1 MAHEIFGERF
11 FGHRTPAWHRIGT
24 VIDRELSARAAL
36 DLVGA
41 YWVDLQDLRTVRGVA
56 VPMKAIV
63 RYPTK
68 DDPVHKI
75 FGVVGPDYTLITPYD
90 FCAIWD
96 EHVGQPVETLGA
108 LKEGRIL
115 FVSAILPSFDV
126 RGDEVANYLLA
137 VGPMTG
143 DEAAEVRVTPV
154 RVVCNNTLIASARMA
169 SETYRIVHDQTAKER
184 LGSWL
189 TYVWQRVEKMSKELQ
204 KAFDVMAACRLSAF
218 DCERLIRSVY
228 EYPDYPSDE
237 ALPEVKEERVQRWQR
252 AMGTI
257 DLRRQGVRDLL
268 AGKGTKLDVVA
279 CKGTAWGLYN
289 AVAELED
296 YRYYRQDKSAA
307 FDAIY
312 GDRARVKER
321 AFEMCLSVC
330 H

>member
-11 FGHRTPAWHRIGT
+11 FGRRVPAWHRIGT
-24 VIDRELSARAAL
+24 VLDQGLSARAAL
-36 DLVGA
+36 DLVGE
-41 YWVDLQDLRTVRGVA
+41 YWVDLQDLRTVRGVD
-56 VPMKAIV
+56 VPLKAIV
-63 RYPTK
+63 RYPTE

-75 FGVVGPDYTLITPYD
+75 FGVVGPDYTLITPHD

-96 EHVGQPVETLGA
+96 EHVGEPVETLGA

-115 FVSAILPSFDV
+115 FVSAILPSFKV

-184 LGSWL
+184 LGRWL
-189 TYVWQRVEKMSKELQ
+189 TYVWQRVEAMSKKLQ
-204 KAFDVMAACRLSAF
+204 KAFDAMAACNLSGG
-218 DCERLIRSVY
+218 EHESLIPKL
-228 EYPDYPSDE
+228 YPYPNYPSE
-237 ALPEVKEERVQRWQR
+237 NALPEVARDRVERWQQ
-252 AMGTI
+252 MMKTV
-257 DLRRQGVRDLL
+257 DLRRWALRELL
-268 AGKGTKLDVVA
+268 AGAGTGLDQPA
-279 CKGTAWGLYN
+279 CRGTAWGLYN